1 MATQKSIFVTG
12 AASGIGRATALR
24 FAREGWFVGLY
35 DVNEAGVAELRKEIG
50 EARSTAGRLDVRDL
64 DELRARVADFDRA
77 CGRMD
82 VLFNNAGILE
92 MGKFD
97 AISPERTRRMMD
109 VNMLG
114 VVNGVYA
121 ALPLLRRTSGSMI
134 LNMSSASAIYGIPE
148 LAAYS
153 ASKFFVR
160 GLTEALDLEL
170 GKEGIRVADI
180 MPSYVA
186 TPMVS
191 SQTYQA
197 GTLRTMG
204 VKLTAEK
211 VAEQAWRAVNAR
223 RGLHFIP
230 QVDVKILRRVAG
242 LLPEVAR
249 VATRKLSKL

>member
-1 MATQKSIFVTG
+1 MQKSIFVTG

-35 DVNEAGVAELRKEIG
+35 DVNEAGVAELRRELG
-50 EARSTAGRLDVRDL
+50 ESKAVAGKLDVCNL
-64 DELRARVADFDRA
+64 DEFRARVADFDRA

-82 VLFNNAGILE
+82 VLFNNAGLLH

-97 AISPERTRRMMD
+97 EIAPETALRMMH
-109 VNMLG
+109 VNMDG
-114 VVNGVYA
+114 IVNGCYA
-121 ALPLLRRTSGSMI
+121 ALPLLRRTTGAVI

-148 LAAYS
+148 LACYS

-160 GLTEALDLEL
+160 GFTEALDLEL
-170 GKEGIRVADI
+170 GREGIRVADL

-186 TPMVS
+186 TPMVTG
-191 SQTYQA
+191 QTYQA
-197 GTLRTMG
+197 GTLKTMG

-223 RGLHFIP
+223 RGTHFIP
-230 QVDVKILRRVAG
+230 QTDVKILRRVAG